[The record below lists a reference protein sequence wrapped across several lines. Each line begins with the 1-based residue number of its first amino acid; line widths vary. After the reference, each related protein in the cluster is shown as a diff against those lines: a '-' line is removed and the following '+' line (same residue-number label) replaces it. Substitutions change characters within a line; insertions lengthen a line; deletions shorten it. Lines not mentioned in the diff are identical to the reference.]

1 MVSTFGKLKIKVMKS
16 IKSYIL
22 PGLATLWLASCT
34 SDLTQIP
41 ISASTTATF
50 YTQPNDFIQASNA
63 VYNDLKAYPD
73 RQLNLSETRSDNLYA
88 VSDGGVRDWEGI
100 NSFHKTIAANP
111 YVIEAWNANFNGIY
125 RANVLLDQLKT
136 NGKVITD
143 AGLKTRLEAEAR
155 FLRAFYYFDL
165 VRWFGKVPVFD
176 KPVTANEALATPR
189 SPVTEVYAQIISDL
203 QFAGTNLPETYAA
216 ADKGRATR
224 YAAKAALALVYM
236 TRSGPT
242 YGIEGPGLGLSEWS
256 NALTLL
262 NEIIASSKYSF
273 LPGYATIFS
282 FTNENNAEVIFDV
295 QYQTGL
301 SPVVGGT
308 FAWVLVPDTWFQ
320 SQGKA
325 VQGGLTIRPVATDLL
340 NAYEAKDTRKAFSIQ
355 SGYVYNGVAE
365 TQSFFKKYVDLTK
378 VPTNRVDWPINFIV
392 YRYTDVLMLKAE
404 CILRG
409 ATGGTQAEVDAI
421 VNQVRTRAGLTA
433 ITNVTLTQL
442 LKERR
447 LEFAAEGSRW
457 HDLVRSGQIETII
470 SSWVTAEDVQK
481 KMLPF
486 QKNYIIYPI
495 PQTELDVKPG
505 LYTQNAGY

>member
-1 MVSTFGKLKIKVMKS
+1 MKS

-22 PGLATLWLASCT
+22 PALATLLLVSCT
-34 SDLTQIP
+34 DDLTQIP

-63 VYNDLKAYPD
+63 IYNDLRGYPD

-111 YVIEAWNANFNGIY
+111 YVIEAWNANYNGIY
-125 RANVLLDQLKT
+125 RANVLLQQLQT
-136 NGKVITD
+136 NGKVIAD
-143 AGLKTRLEAEAR
+143 ASLKLRLEGEAK

-165 VRWFGKVPVFD
+165 VRWFGKVPVFE
-176 KPVTANEALATPR
+176 KPVTANEALEIPR
-189 SPVTEVYAQIISDL
+189 SSVADVYKLIISDL
-203 QFAGTNLPETYAA
+203 QFAATNLPETYAA

-242 YGIEGPGLGLSEWS
+242 YSIEGPGLGLNEWS

-262 NEIIASSKYSF
+262 NEIIASGKYSF
-273 LPGYATIFS
+273 LASYPNIFS
-282 FTNENNAEVIFDV
+282 YTNENNSEVIFDV

-325 VQGGLTIRPVATDLL
+325 VQGGLTIRPVAVDLL
-340 NAYEAKDTRKAFSIQ
+340 NAYDAKDTRKAFTIQ

-378 VPTNRVDWPINFIV
+378 VPSNRVDWPINFIV
-392 YRYTDVLMLKAE
+392 YRYTDILMMKAE
-404 CILRG
+404 CILKG
-409 ATGGTQAEVDAI
+409 ATGTQTEADAI
-421 VNQVRTRAGLTA
+421 VNQVRTRAGLAAT
-433 ITNVTLTQL
+433 TNVTLTQL

-457 HDLVRSGQIETII
+457 HDLVRFGVVDTVIPAWIT
-470 SSWVTAEDVQK
+470 TEDVQK
-481 KMLPF
+481 KMQAF
-486 QKNYIIYPI
+486 QKNYILYPV